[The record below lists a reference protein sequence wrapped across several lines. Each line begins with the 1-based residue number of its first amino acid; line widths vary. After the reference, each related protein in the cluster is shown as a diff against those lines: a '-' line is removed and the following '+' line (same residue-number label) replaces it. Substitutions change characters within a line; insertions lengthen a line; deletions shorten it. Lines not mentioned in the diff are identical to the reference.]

1 MKVKEFYQHLRSR
14 IDALDA
20 RLLMCHAMKISHE
33 EFLLQ
38 QDDKLQPSTV
48 EAIEA
53 MVASREKGKPVA
65 KILGYREFYG
75 RRFITTNDTLDPRP
89 DSETLVEA
97 VLKQIRPG
105 QPCHILDL
113 GTGTG
118 CLLVTLLCERPD
130 ATGVAVDASPPALT
144 VARKNAYALGVMDRI
159 QFVESDWTQKL
170 DGLFDIVVSN
180 PPYIASHEVE
190 GLALDVKQYD
200 PMPALDGGPD
210 GLEAYRLIIGDLSRI
225 LKPGGLA
232 AFEVGHTQAH
242 QVGELLTT
250 YRFKNVIFVKDIA
263 GIDRVVLANRA

>member
-1 MKVKEFYQHLRSR
+1 MTVREVYQRLKSR

-20 RLLMCHAMKISHE
+20 RLLMCHAMKTSQE

-38 QDDKLQPSTV
+38 QHDKLQPLIV
-48 EAIEA
+48 EAIEVMA
-53 MVASREKGKPVA
+53 VQREQGKPVA

-75 RRFITTNDTLDPRP
+75 RHFITTNDTLDPRP
-89 DSETLVEA
+89 DSETLIEA
-97 VLKQIRPG
+97 VLKQIKPD

-118 CLLVTLLCERPD
+118 CLLITLLCERPD
-130 ATGVAVDASPPALT
+130 ATGVAVDSSPPALT

-180 PPYIASHEVE
+180 PPYIATHEID
-190 GLALDVKQYD
+190 GLAVDVKQYD
-200 PMPALDGGPD
+200 PMAALDGGPD
-210 GLEAYRLIIGDLSRI
+210 GLESYRLIIGDLSRI

-250 YRFKNVIFVKDIA
+250 YRFKNVTFAKDIA